1 MKYNTKVMNFIGK
14 IKGIEIFYFKSKER
28 MDKNQIVE
36 PRADK
41 SLQLRWRKRVGFRV
55 NYELGANLKVEMGGS
70 LKTFY

>member
-36 PRADK
+36 PREYK
-41 SLQLRWRKRVGFRV
+41 SLQLR
-55 NYELGANLKVEMGGS
+55 
-70 LKTFY
+70 